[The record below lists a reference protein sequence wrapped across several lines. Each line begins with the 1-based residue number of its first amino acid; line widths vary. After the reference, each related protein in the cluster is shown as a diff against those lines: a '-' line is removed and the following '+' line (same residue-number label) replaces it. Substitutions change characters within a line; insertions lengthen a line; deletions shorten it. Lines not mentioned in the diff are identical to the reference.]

1 MQQDV
6 SAWWQQLAPRRRWS
20 MDGMDAAGGD
30 AAGSVAQVLATGLT
44 NLLKTG
50 ASRSVLC
57 SL

>member
-1 MQQDV
+1 M
-6 SAWWQQLAPRRRWS
+6 ALA
-20 MDGMDAAGGD
+20 DGLASGGSDAAGGD
-30 AAGSVAQVLATGLT
+30 AAGSLAQVLATGLT

>member
-1 MQQDV
+1 
-6 SAWWQQLAPRRRWS
+6 